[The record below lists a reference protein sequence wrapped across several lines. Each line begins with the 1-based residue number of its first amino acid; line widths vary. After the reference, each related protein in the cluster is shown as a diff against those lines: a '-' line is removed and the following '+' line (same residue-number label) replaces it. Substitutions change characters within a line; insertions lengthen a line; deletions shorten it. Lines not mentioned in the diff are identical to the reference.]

1 MKDIIARGIENSIS
15 YRDYK
20 IQHNLRIQRELN
32 RKNQDISMLE
42 YLKLN
47 KTRMKRLDSRFEL
60 KSFDR
65 KTIKKVT
72 NRYTWL
78 VIAEP
83 WCGDAAQ
90 VLPIIN
96 KMTSNCSQVDFKIAL
111 RDQNPKLMDMFLT
124 RGKKSIPKLIAL
136 NNDLEVLFTWGPRPK
151 EAQKIVENEVRIH
164 RKMTREGQIELQ
176 KWYNENGG
184 VEIEKEIL
192 ALIERT
198 LQKI

>member
-1 MKDIIARGIENSIS
+1 
-15 YRDYK
+15 
-20 IQHNLRIQRELN
+20 
-32 RKNQDISMLE
+32 
-42 YLKLN
+42 
-47 KTRMKRLDSRFEL
+47 MKRLDSRFEL

-65 KTIKKVT
+65 KTIKKAA

-136 NNDLEVLFTWGPRPK
+136 NSDLEVLFTWGPRPK
-151 EAQKIVENEVRIH
+151 KAQKIVENEVRIH

-176 KWYNENGG
+176 KWYNENEG

-192 ALIERT
+192 ALIELT

>member
-1 MKDIIARGIENSIS
+1 MRDILEHSIANSIS
-15 YRDYK
+15 YQDYK
-20 IQHNLRIQRELN
+20 IQHNLRIQREQN
-32 RKNQDISMLE
+32 RKEQDISMLE

-47 KTRMKRLDSRFEL
+47 KTRMKRLDNQFEL

-65 KTIKKVT
+65 KTIKKVAD
-72 NRYTWL
+72 RYTWL

-83 WCGDAAQ
+83 WCGDAAH

-111 RDQNPKLMDMFLT
+111 RDQNPKLMDLFLT

-136 NNDLEVLFTWGPRPK
+136 NSNLDVLFTWGPRPAA
-151 EAQKIVENEVRIH
+151 AQKIVENEVRIH

-176 KWYNENGG
+176 KWYNENEGA
-184 VEIEKEIL
+184 EIEKEIL
-192 ALIERT
+192 ALIEVT

>member
-1 MKDIIARGIENSIS
+1 
-15 YRDYK
+15 
-20 IQHNLRIQRELN
+20 
-32 RKNQDISMLE
+32 
-42 YLKLN
+42 
-47 KTRMKRLDSRFEL
+47 MKRLDSRFEL

-111 RDQNPKLMDMFLT
+111 RDQNPELMDMFLT
-124 RGKKSIPKLIAL
+124 RGKK
-136 NNDLEVLFTWGPRPK
+136 
-151 EAQKIVENEVRIH
+151 IH
-164 RKMTREGQIELQ
+164 SKTNRSE
-176 KWYNENGG
+176 
-184 VEIEKEIL
+184 
-192 ALIERT
+192 
-198 LQKI
+198 